1 MEQAGK
7 SVSAPVERTSILTP
21 LGEGKIAEKLRAM
34 SQRGKLPGFEAK
46 SGGFLA
52 LAYGWIYD
60 FDLVG
65 TIGGSEGATRI
76 GFELLVKKK
85 MPWIVAVLLAVS
97 IWPGVWITHS
107 MLSIYFDWYPA
118 ELWKTSL
125 WYLPLSIIPIPWVWK
140 MAMSRSRAEAEISA
154 RELIERIAGELG
166 GTFDRG

>member
-1 MEQAGK
+1 
-7 SVSAPVERTSILTP
+7 
-21 LGEGKIAEKLRAM
+21 M
-34 SQRGKLPGFEAK
+34 SQRGKLPGFEARE
-46 SGGFLA
+46 GGFLA

-65 TIGGSEGATRI
+65 KFAAANGGTRI
-76 GFELLVKKK
+76 GFELLVKPK

-118 ELWKTSL
+118 EFWKTCV

-154 RELIERIAGELG
+154 RELIERIAAEVG
-166 GTFDRG
+166 GAVESSAA